1 MRMNR
6 FVATCAIL
14 ACALGAA
21 GCFESLTSI
30 ATPDKVVFYPDLV
43 GDYRPPGPGGG
54 RVHTHIARAEGKAYT
69 YVQYDDK
76 GAESTKGTLR
86 LVKLGE
92 HHFFEIPLDTL
103 ETEPGAGPD
112 FAGRIVWLDEKFW
125 LANDLAVLHL
135 ENERGVRLAESA
147 QIIEWRILIERD
159 VILFG
164 LRRSKG
170 HDETVPNEL
179 RKCCPPCSVLRLWNL
194 PGCAGRNRKHEQH

>member
-30 ATPDKVVFYPDLV
+30 ATPDKVVFYPDLG

-92 HHFFEIPLDTL
+92 HHFFEITLDNLKTAEGRPISVIGRL
-103 ETEPGAGPD
+103 VIEGEPGAKTITGYTFKSKEEFLKDPAISTAE
-112 FAGRIVWLDEKFW
+112 FSLKQNGETKKARAVSTPPQKLQAY
-125 LANDLAVLHL
+125 LAAHAKDLS
-135 ENERGVRLAESA
+135 E
-147 QIIEWRILIERD
+147 
-159 VILFG
+159 
-164 LRRSKG
+164 
-170 HDETVPNEL
+170 ETVKL
-179 RKCCPPCSVLRLWNL
+179 QQS
-194 PGCAGRNRKHEQH
+194 AGK